1 MCITAPAR
9 VLAVDGD
16 VAAVELDGRRRLAT
30 LAVLPDVVAGDWVI
44 VGAGT
49 ILRRLDPSDAQDL
62 AERIDAARA
71 VTALRAS
78 GSERSVPPAAKPT
91 TGAVRL
97 RPEGESP

>member
-16 VAAVELDGRRRLAT
+16 VAAVELDGRRRLAS

-49 ILRRLDPSDAQDL
+49 VLRRLDPADAEDL
-62 AERIDAARA
+62 AERIEAARA
-71 VTALRAS
+71 IESLRAS
-78 GSERSVPPAAKPT
+78 GPAPVMPQPT
-91 TGAVRL
+91 TGAARR
-97 RPEGESP
+97 RPEGDRR

>member
-16 VAAVELDGRRRLAT
+16 VAAVELDGRRRLAS

-49 ILRRLDPSDAQDL
+49 VLRRLDPADAEDL
-62 AERIDAARA
+62 TDRIETARAIEALRGPDPRSPATDPAIGAAAR
-71 VTALRAS
+71 
-78 GSERSVPPAAKPT
+78 
-91 TGAVRL
+91 
-97 RPEGESP
+97 RPEGDPR

>member
-16 VAAVELDGRRRLAT
+16 VAAVELDGRRRLAS

-49 ILRRLDPSDAQDL
+49 VLRRLDPADAEDL
-62 AERIDAARA
+62 TDRIETARAIEALRGPDNRFPATDPAIGAAR
-71 VTALRAS
+71 
-78 GSERSVPPAAKPT
+78 
-91 TGAVRL
+91 
-97 RPEGESP
+97 RPEGDPR